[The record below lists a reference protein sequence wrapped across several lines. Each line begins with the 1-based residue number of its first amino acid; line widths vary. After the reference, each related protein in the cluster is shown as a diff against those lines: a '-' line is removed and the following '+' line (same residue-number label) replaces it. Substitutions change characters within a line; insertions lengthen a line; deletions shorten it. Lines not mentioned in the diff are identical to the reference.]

1 MTVHVDEIHTQV
13 HPGGSGPAAAAAA
26 GAGAGQQGA
35 VRPGAREDDWCSAEA
50 RVRQLRCRV
59 AAEGFDD

>member
-13 HPGGSGPAAAAAA
+13 HPGGSGPGAAAA
-26 GAGAGQQGA
+26 GTGAGQQTA
-35 VRPGAREDDWCSAEA
+35 ARPGAREDDWRSAEA
-50 RVRQLRCRV
+50 RVHQLRCRV